1 MQREKQIIAAA
12 RSYLGVP
19 FAHQGRC
26 RAGMDCL
33 GLLVCVA
40 RDCQLLHDGKPLW
53 QHDEGGYGHYP
64 DTIHLRA
71 QLEAV
76 LCPAAQPQAGGV
88 LLLTH
93 DGRAQHLAIIGQL
106 GNGDLTLIHAYAPA
120 RSVVEHRLDDDW
132 RTRIAA
138 AYRWID

>member
-12 RSYLGVP
+12 RAYLGVP

-40 RDCQLLHDGKPLW
+40 RDCNLHFAGKPLCRR
-53 QHDEGGYGHYP
+53 DEGGYGHYP
-64 DTIHLRA
+64 DTDYLQA

-76 LCPAAQPQAGGV
+76 LQPMDEVQAGCV
-88 LLLTH
+88 LLLEQ
-93 DGRAQHLAIIGQL
+93 DGRAQHLAIAGAADD
-106 GNGDLTLIHAYAPA
+106 GSLTMIHAYAPT
-120 RSVVEHRLDDDW
+120 RSVVEHRLDAHW
-132 RTRIAA
+132 RKCIKACYAFRG
-138 AYRWID
+138 